1 MDDKEDDKK
10 RVLTPPADW
19 SEGLKPTSSGDYED
33 DIDESTDWLEDDD
46 FEVPPAK
53 EISPDSD
60 DVFGANEA
68 SNEGGNEEA
77 NNEADAEG
85 VTDSAALLTD
95 HTATVKPAG
104 GTTKMPWALAVVGF
118 VAAAAMGGLWLDTQ
132 NSSSTEIADLKD
144 TIRSLQ
150 REDNQKASEDTALAA
165 DNEALRNEIAS
176 LRAQAE
182 VLADEN
188 ELLKKREAE
197 RATKA
202 IAQGQQSTPAQPVK
216 SASPKLEPP
225 RQTGGLWFVNL
236 ESHTSRATANDRA
249 AALRNILR
257 PLNISV
263 ASARVN
269 GRDYYRVRAAGFAS
283 KTLADQASKWMSSQ
297 TKAGPYWLGKA
308 EDTPSSAS
316 NTPSPKTQAVAAMTP
331 TPTAKKQPVRLKQL
345 HMGDNWFVFVD
356 TYDKGERADSVINE
370 LVEQGLEAKVA
381 VESRSGELFYRV
393 QVVGIESE
401 AKGNAIVA
409 QLKDSD
415 FRNARLR
422 KTIN

>member
-1 MDDKEDDKK
+1 MDDNEDDKK

-19 SEGLKPTSSGDYED
+19 SEGLKPTSSDDYED

-46 FEVPPAK
+46 FEVPPAS
-53 EISPDSD
+53 ELDSDSD
-60 DVFGANEA
+60 DVTADDRADDEDD
-68 SNEGGNEEA
+68 NEGY
-77 NNEADAEG
+77 ADD
-85 VTDSAALLTD
+85 VSDSAALLTD
-95 HTATVKPAG
+95 HTATAKSTG
-104 GTTKMPWALAVVGF
+104 GSTKMPWALAVIGF
-118 VAAAAMGGLWLDTQ
+118 VAAAAMAGLWLDTQ
-132 NSSSTEIADLKD
+132 NSNSAEIADLKD

-150 REDNQKASEDTALAA
+150 RVENEKASEDTALAA
-165 DNEALRNEIAS
+165 DNEALRSEIAS
-176 LRAQAE
+176 LKAQTDA
-182 VLADEN
+182 LKDEN
-188 ELLKKREAE
+188 ELLKNREAE
-197 RATKA
+197 RAANA
-202 IAQGQQSTPAQPVK
+202 IAQRQETTTTKPMKP
-216 SASPKLEPP
+216 ASPILEPP
-225 RQTGGLWFVNL
+225 RQAGGPWFVNL
-236 ESHTSRATANDRA
+236 ESHTSRATANERA
-249 AALRNILR
+249 AALRNTLR

-269 GRDYYRVRAAGFAS
+269 GRDYFRVRAAGFAS
-283 KTLADQASKWMSSQ
+283 QALAGQASEWISAQ

-308 EDTPSSAS
+308 EDSPSSAS
-316 NTPSPKTQAVAAMTP
+316 SAPSKAETIASTTA
-331 TPTAKKQPVRLKQL
+331 TPTATKRPVRLKQL
-345 HMGDNWFVFVD
+345 PMRDNWFVFVD

-422 KTIN
+422 KTVN

>member
-1 MDDKEDDKK
+1 MDDNDDDKK

-19 SEGLKPTSSGDYED
+19 SEGMKPKSSDDLED

-46 FEVPPAK
+46 FEVPPAS
-53 EISPDSD
+53 EMVSDSD
-60 DVFGANEA
+60 YVTADDGADDEDYADDV
-68 SNEGGNEEA
+68 S
-77 NNEADAEG
+77 
-85 VTDSAALLTD
+85 DSAAILTD
-95 HTATVKPAG
+95 HTATAKSASG
-104 GTTKMPWALAVVGF
+104 SAKMPWALAVIGF
-118 VAAAAMGGLWLDTQ
+118 VAAAAMTGLWLDTQ
-132 NSSSTEIADLKD
+132 SSSSAEIADLKD

-150 REDNQKASEDTALAA
+150 RVENDKAAEDTALAA
-165 DNEALRNEIAS
+165 DNEALRSEIAS
-176 LRAQAE
+176 LKAQTEA
-182 VLADEN
+182 LTDEN
-188 ELLKKREAE
+188 DLLKNREAE
-197 RATKA
+197 RAAKA
-202 IAQGQQSTPAQPVK
+202 ITQQQVVASTQPVK
-216 SASPKLEPP
+216 PASPILEPP
-225 RQTGGLWFVNL
+225 RQAGGPWFVNL

-249 AALRNILR
+249 AALRDTLR

-283 KTLADQASKWMSSQ
+283 KALAGQASEWMSAQ

-308 EDTPSSAS
+308 EEPPSSAS
-316 NTPSPKTQAVAAMTP
+316 SATNSKVQTIASTTAAPKAT
-331 TPTAKKQPVRLKQL
+331 KQPVRLKQL
-345 HMGDNWFVFVD
+345 PMRENWFVFVD

-422 KTIN
+422 KTVN

>member
-1 MDDKEDDKK
+1 MDDNEDDKK

-19 SEGLKPTSSGDYED
+19 SEGLKPTSSDDYED

-46 FEVPPAK
+46 FEVPPAG
-53 EISPDSD
+53 ELDSDSD
-60 DVFGANEA
+60 DVTADDGADDKED
-68 SNEGGNEEA
+68 NEGY
-77 NNEADAEG
+77 ADD
-85 VTDSAALLTD
+85 VSDSAALLTD
-95 HTATVKPAG
+95 HTATAKSTG
-104 GTTKMPWALAVVGF
+104 GSAKMPWALAVIGF
-118 VAAAAMGGLWLDTQ
+118 VAAAAMAGLWLDTQ
-132 NSSSTEIADLKD
+132 NSNSAEIADLKD

-150 REDNQKASEDTALAA
+150 RVENEKASEDTALAA
-165 DNEALRNEIAS
+165 DNEALRSEIAS
-176 LRAQAE
+176 LKAQTDA
-182 VLADEN
+182 LKDEN
-188 ELLKKREAE
+188 ELLKNREAE
-197 RATKA
+197 RAANA
-202 IAQGQQSTPAQPVK
+202 IAQRQETTTTKPIKP
-216 SASPKLEPP
+216 ASPILEPP
-225 RQTGGLWFVNL
+225 RQAGGPWFVNL
-236 ESHTSRATANDRA
+236 ESHTSRATANERA
-249 AALRNILR
+249 AALRNTLR

-283 KTLADQASKWMSSQ
+283 KALAGQASEWMSAQ

-308 EDTPSSAS
+308 EDSPSSAS
-316 NTPSPKTQAVAAMTP
+316 SAPSAKAETITSTTA
-331 TPTAKKQPVRLKQL
+331 TPTATKRPVRLKQL
-345 HMGDNWFVFVD
+345 PMRDNWFVFVD

-422 KTIN
+422 KTVN

>member
-1 MDDKEDDKK
+1 MDDNEDDKK

-19 SEGLKPTSSGDYED
+19 SEGLKPTSSDDYED

-46 FEVPPAK
+46 FEVPPAG
-53 EISPDSD
+53 ELDSDSD
-60 DVFGANEA
+60 DVTADDGADDEDD
-68 SNEGGNEEA
+68 NEGY
-77 NNEADAEG
+77 ADD
-85 VTDSAALLTD
+85 VSDSAALLTD
-95 HTATVKPAG
+95 HTATAKSTG
-104 GTTKMPWALAVVGF
+104 GSAKMPWALAVIGF
-118 VAAAAMGGLWLDTQ
+118 VAAAAMAGLWLDTQ
-132 NSSSTEIADLKD
+132 NSNSAEIADLKD

-150 REDNQKASEDTALAA
+150 RVENEKASEDTALAA
-165 DNEALRNEIAS
+165 DNEALRSEIAS
-176 LRAQAE
+176 LKAQTDA
-182 VLADEN
+182 LKDEN
-188 ELLKKREAE
+188 ELLKNREAE
-197 RATKA
+197 RAAKA
-202 IAQGQQSTPAQPVK
+202 IAQRQETTTTKPMKP
-216 SASPKLEPP
+216 ASPILEPP
-225 RQTGGLWFVNL
+225 RQAGGPWFVNL

-249 AALRNILR
+249 AALRNTLR

-283 KTLADQASKWMSSQ
+283 KALAGQASEWMSAQ

-308 EDTPSSAS
+308 EDSPSSAS
-316 NTPSPKTQAVAAMTP
+316 SAPSAKAETITSTTA
-331 TPTAKKQPVRLKQL
+331 TPTATKRPVRLKQL
-345 HMGDNWFVFVD
+345 PMRDNWFVFVD

-422 KTIN
+422 KTVN

>member
-1 MDDKEDDKK
+1 MDDNEDDKK

-19 SEGLKPTSSGDYED
+19 SEGLKPKSSEDYED
-33 DIDESTDWLEDDD
+33 DVDESTDWLEDDD
-46 FEVPPAK
+46 FEVPPTN
-53 EISPDSD
+53 EMDSGSD
-60 DVFGANEA
+60 DDEA
-68 SNEGGNEEA
+68 SGYEGDTDSA
-77 NNEADAEG
+77 
-85 VTDSAALLTD
+85 TDSAALLTD
-95 HTATVKPAG
+95 HSATAKPASG
-104 GTTKMPWALAVVGF
+104 SSKMPWVLAVIGF
-118 VAAAAMGGLWLDTQ
+118 ITAAAMGGLWLDTQ
-132 NSSSTEIADLKD
+132 TSNSAEIADLKE

-150 REDNQKASEDTALAA
+150 REENQKESADTGLLA
-165 DNEALRNEIAS
+165 DNEALRSEIAS
-176 LRAQAE
+176 LTAQAE
-182 VLADEN
+182 ALTDEN
-188 ELLKKREAE
+188 ELLKNREAE
-197 RATKA
+197 RAAEA
-202 IAQGQQSTPAQPVK
+202 IAQQQEAAPTQPIK
-216 SASPKLEPP
+216 PASPILEPP
-225 RQTGGLWFVNL
+225 RQAGGPWFVNL

-249 AALRNILR
+249 AVLRNTLR

-283 KTLADQASKWMSSQ
+283 KALAGQASEWMSAQ

-308 EDTPSSAS
+308 EGSPSSAS
-316 NTPSPKTQAVAAMTP
+316 SAPGGKAQTIASTTATP
-331 TPTAKKQPVRLKQL
+331 TVTKEPVRLKQL
-345 HMGDNWFVFVD
+345 PMRDNWFVFVD

-422 KTIN
+422 KTVN

>member
-1 MDDKEDDKK
+1 MENNDDDKK

-19 SEGLKPTSSGDYED
+19 SEGMKPKSSDDYED

-46 FEVPPAK
+46 FEVPPTS
-53 EISPDSD
+53 EMGSDSD
-60 DVFGANEA
+60 DVTADDGDD
-68 SNEGGNEEA
+68 GEEDDD
-77 NNEADAEG
+77 EDSADD
-85 VTDSAALLTD
+85 VSDSAALLTD
-95 HTATVKPAG
+95 HTATTKSASGTVKL
-104 GTTKMPWALAVVGF
+104 PWALAVIGF
-118 VAAAAMGGLWLDTQ
+118 VATAAMTGLWVDTQ
-132 NSSSTEIADLKD
+132 NSNSAEIAELKD

-150 REDNQKASEDTALAA
+150 RVENEKASQDTALAA
-165 DNEALRNEIAS
+165 DNEALRSEIAS
-176 LRAQAE
+176 LKTQMEA
-182 VLADEN
+182 LTDEN
-188 ELLKKREAE
+188 ELLKNREAE
-197 RATKA
+197 RAAKA
-202 IAQGQQSTPAQPVK
+202 IAQRQEAAPSQPVK
-216 SASPKLEPP
+216 PASPILEPP
-225 RQTGGLWFVNL
+225 RQAGGPWFVNL
-236 ESHTSRATANDRA
+236 ESYTSRATANDRA

-283 KTLADQASKWMSSQ
+283 KALAGQASEWVSAQ
-297 TKAGPYWLGKA
+297 TNAGPYWLGKTEESPNSA
-308 EDTPSSAS
+308 SSATNS
-316 NTPSPKTQAVAAMTP
+316 KAQTIASTTAAPKAT
-331 TPTAKKQPVRLKQL
+331 KQPVRLKQL
-345 HMGDNWFVFVD
+345 PMRDNWFVFVD

-415 FRNARLR
+415 FPNARLR
-422 KTIN
+422 KTVN

>member
-1 MDDKEDDKK
+1 MDEDNDDDKK

-19 SEGLKPTSSGDYED
+19 SEGMKPKSSDDLED

-46 FEVPPAK
+46 FEVPPAS
-53 EISPDSD
+53 EMVSDSD
-60 DVFGANEA
+60 YVTADDGADDEDDDYADDV
-68 SNEGGNEEA
+68 S
-77 NNEADAEG
+77 
-85 VTDSAALLTD
+85 DSAAILTD
-95 HTATVKPAG
+95 HTATAKSASG
-104 GTTKMPWALAVVGF
+104 SAKMPWALAVIGF
-118 VAAAAMGGLWLDTQ
+118 VAAAAMTGLWLDTQ
-132 NSSSTEIADLKD
+132 SSSSAEIADLKD

-150 REDNQKASEDTALAA
+150 RVENDKAAEDTALAA
-165 DNEALRNEIAS
+165 DNEALRSEIAS
-176 LRAQAE
+176 LKAQTEA
-182 VLADEN
+182 LTDEN
-188 ELLKKREAE
+188 DLLKNREAE
-197 RATKA
+197 RAAKA
-202 IAQGQQSTPAQPVK
+202 ITQQQVVASTQPVK
-216 SASPKLEPP
+216 PASPILEPP
-225 RQTGGLWFVNL
+225 RQAGGPWFVNL

-249 AALRNILR
+249 AALRDTLR

-283 KTLADQASKWMSSQ
+283 KALAGQASEWMSAQ

-308 EDTPSSAS
+308 EEPPSSAS
-316 NTPSPKTQAVAAMTP
+316 SATNSKVQTIASTTAAPKAT
-331 TPTAKKQPVRLKQL
+331 KQPVRLKQL
-345 HMGDNWFVFVD
+345 PMRENWFVFVD

-409 QLKDSD
+409 QLKDND
-415 FRNARLR
+415 FVNARLR
-422 KTIN
+422 KTVN

>member
-1 MDDKEDDKK
+1 MDEDNDDDKK

-19 SEGLKPTSSGDYED
+19 SEVMKPKSSDDLED

-46 FEVPPAK
+46 FEVPPAS
-53 EISPDSD
+53 EMVSDSD
-60 DVFGANEA
+60 YVTADDGADDEDYADDV
-68 SNEGGNEEA
+68 S
-77 NNEADAEG
+77 
-85 VTDSAALLTD
+85 DSAAILTD
-95 HTATVKPAG
+95 HTATAKSASG
-104 GTTKMPWALAVVGF
+104 SAKMPWALAVIGF
-118 VAAAAMGGLWLDTQ
+118 VAAAAMTGLWLDTQ
-132 NSSSTEIADLKD
+132 SSSSAEIADLKD

-150 REDNQKASEDTALAA
+150 RVENDKAAEDAALAA
-165 DNEALRNEIAS
+165 DNEALRGEIAS
-176 LRAQAE
+176 LKAQTEA
-182 VLADEN
+182 LTDEN
-188 ELLKKREAE
+188 DLLKNREAE
-197 RATKA
+197 RAAKA
-202 IAQGQQSTPAQPVK
+202 ITQQQVVASTQPVK
-216 SASPKLEPP
+216 PASPILEPP
-225 RQTGGLWFVNL
+225 RQAGGPWFVNL

-249 AALRNILR
+249 AALRDTLR

-283 KTLADQASKWMSSQ
+283 KALAGQASEWMSAQ

-308 EDTPSSAS
+308 EEPPSSAS
-316 NTPSPKTQAVAAMTP
+316 SATNSKVQTIASTTAAPKAT
-331 TPTAKKQPVRLKQL
+331 KQPVRLKQL
-345 HMGDNWFVFVD
+345 PMRENWFVFVD

-422 KTIN
+422 KTVN

>member
-1 MDDKEDDKK
+1 MDDNEDDKK

-19 SEGLKPTSSGDYED
+19 SEGLKPTSSDDYED

-46 FEVPPAK
+46 FEVPPAG
-53 EISPDSD
+53 ELDSDSD
-60 DVFGANEA
+60 DVTADDGADDEDD
-68 SNEGGNEEA
+68 NEGY
-77 NNEADAEG
+77 ADD
-85 VTDSAALLTD
+85 VSDSAALLTD
-95 HTATVKPAG
+95 HTATAKSTG
-104 GTTKMPWALAVVGF
+104 GSAKMPWALAVIGF
-118 VAAAAMGGLWLDTQ
+118 VAAAAMAGLWLDTQ
-132 NSSSTEIADLKD
+132 NSNSAEIADLKD

-150 REDNQKASEDTALAA
+150 RVENEKASEDTALAA
-165 DNEALRNEIAS
+165 DNEALRSEIAS
-176 LRAQAE
+176 LKAQTDA
-182 VLADEN
+182 LKDEN
-188 ELLKKREAE
+188 ELLKNREAE
-197 RATKA
+197 RAAKA
-202 IAQGQQSTPAQPVK
+202 IAQRQETTTTKPMKP
-216 SASPKLEPP
+216 ASPILEPP
-225 RQTGGLWFVNL
+225 RQAGGPWFVNL

-249 AALRNILR
+249 AALRNTLR

-283 KTLADQASKWMSSQ
+283 KTLAGQASEWMSAQ

-308 EDTPSSAS
+308 EDSPSSAS
-316 NTPSPKTQAVAAMTP
+316 SAPSAKAEAITSTTA
-331 TPTAKKQPVRLKQL
+331 TPTATKRPVRLKQL
-345 HMGDNWFVFVD
+345 PMRDNWFVFVD

-422 KTIN
+422 KTVN

>member
-1 MDDKEDDKK
+1 MDDNEDDKK

-19 SEGLKPTSSGDYED
+19 SEGLKPKSSEDYED
-33 DIDESTDWLEDDD
+33 DVDESTDWLEDDD
-46 FEVPPAK
+46 FEVPPTN
-53 EISPDSD
+53 EMDSDSD
-60 DVFGANEA
+60 DDEA
-68 SNEGGNEEA
+68 SGYEGDTDSA
-77 NNEADAEG
+77 
-85 VTDSAALLTD
+85 TDSAALLTD
-95 HTATVKPAG
+95 HSATAKPASG
-104 GTTKMPWALAVVGF
+104 SSKMPWGLAVVGF
-118 VAAAAMGGLWLDTQ
+118 ITAAAMGGLWLDTQ
-132 NSSSTEIADLKD
+132 NSNSTEIADLKE

-150 REDNQKASEDTALAA
+150 REENQKESADTGLLA
-165 DNEALRNEIAS
+165 DNEALRSEIAS
-176 LRAQAE
+176 LTARAEA
-182 VLADEN
+182 LTDEN
-188 ELLKKREAE
+188 ELLKNREAE
-197 RATKA
+197 RAAEA
-202 IAQGQQSTPAQPVK
+202 IAQQQEAASTQPIK
-216 SASPKLEPP
+216 PASPILEPP
-225 RQTGGLWFVNL
+225 RQAGGPWFVNL

-249 AALRNILR
+249 AALRNTLR

-283 KTLADQASKWMSSQ
+283 KAVAGQASEWMSAQ

-308 EDTPSSAS
+308 EGSPSSAS
-316 NTPSPKTQAVAAMTP
+316 SAPSAKAQTIASTTATP
-331 TPTAKKQPVRLKQL
+331 TVTKQPVRLKQL
-345 HMGDNWFVFVD
+345 PMRDNWFVFVD

-422 KTIN
+422 KTVN

>member
-1 MDDKEDDKK
+1 MDDNEDDKK

-19 SEGLKPTSSGDYED
+19 SEGLKPKSSEDYED
-33 DIDESTDWLEDDD
+33 DVDESTDWLEDDD
-46 FEVPPAK
+46 FEVPPTN
-53 EISPDSD
+53 EMDSDSD
-60 DVFGANEA
+60 DDEA
-68 SNEGGNEEA
+68 SGYEGDTNRA
-77 NNEADAEG
+77 
-85 VTDSAALLTD
+85 TDSAALLTD
-95 HTATVKPAG
+95 HSATAKPASG
-104 GTTKMPWALAVVGF
+104 SSKMPWVLAVIGF
-118 VAAAAMGGLWLDTQ
+118 ITAAAMGGLWLDTQ
-132 NSSSTEIADLKD
+132 NSNSTEIADLKE

-150 REDNQKASEDTALAA
+150 REENQKESADTGLLA
-165 DNEALRNEIAS
+165 DNEALRSEIAS
-176 LRAQAE
+176 LTAQAE
-182 VLADEN
+182 ALTDEN
-188 ELLKKREAE
+188 ELLKNREAE
-197 RATKA
+197 RAAEA
-202 IAQGQQSTPAQPVK
+202 IAQQQEATSIQPIK
-216 SASPKLEPP
+216 PASPILEPP
-225 RQTGGLWFVNL
+225 RQAGGPWFVNL

-249 AALRNILR
+249 AVLRNTLR

-283 KTLADQASKWMSSQ
+283 KALAGQASEWMSAQ

-308 EDTPSSAS
+308 EGSPSSAS
-316 NTPSPKTQAVAAMTP
+316 SAPGAKAQTIASTTATP
-331 TPTAKKQPVRLKQL
+331 TVTKQPVRLKQL
-345 HMGDNWFVFVD
+345 PMRDNWFVFVD

-422 KTIN
+422 KTVN

>member
-1 MDDKEDDKK
+1 MDDSEDDKK

-19 SEGLKPTSSGDYED
+19 SEGLKPTSSDDYED

-46 FEVPPAK
+46 FEVPPAG
-53 EISPDSD
+53 ELDSDSD
-60 DVFGANEA
+60 DVTADDGADDEDD
-68 SNEGGNEEA
+68 NEGY
-77 NNEADAEG
+77 ADD
-85 VTDSAALLTD
+85 VSDSAALLTD
-95 HTATVKPAG
+95 HTATAKSTG
-104 GTTKMPWALAVVGF
+104 GSAKMPWALAVIGF
-118 VAAAAMGGLWLDTQ
+118 VAAAAMAGLWLDTQ
-132 NSSSTEIADLKD
+132 NSNSAEIADLKD

-150 REDNQKASEDTALAA
+150 RVENEKASEDTALAA
-165 DNEALRNEIAS
+165 DNEALRSEIAS
-176 LRAQAE
+176 LKAQTDA
-182 VLADEN
+182 LKDEN
-188 ELLKKREAE
+188 ELLKNREAE
-197 RATKA
+197 RAAKA
-202 IAQGQQSTPAQPVK
+202 IAQRQETTTTKPMKP
-216 SASPKLEPP
+216 ASPILEPP
-225 RQTGGLWFVNL
+225 RQAGGPWFVNL

-249 AALRNILR
+249 AALRNTLR

-283 KTLADQASKWMSSQ
+283 KALAGQASEWMSAQ

-308 EDTPSSAS
+308 EDSPSSAS
-316 NTPSPKTQAVAAMTP
+316 SAPSAKAETITSTTA
-331 TPTAKKQPVRLKQL
+331 TPTATKRPVRLKQL
-345 HMGDNWFVFVD
+345 PMRDNWFVFVD

-422 KTIN
+422 KTVN

>member
-1 MDDKEDDKK
+1 MDEDNDDDKK

-19 SEGLKPTSSGDYED
+19 SEGIKPKSSDDLED

-46 FEVPPAK
+46 FEVPPAS
-53 EISPDSD
+53 EMVSDSD
-60 DVFGANEA
+60 YVTADDGADYEDEDYADDV
-68 SNEGGNEEA
+68 S
-77 NNEADAEG
+77 
-85 VTDSAALLTD
+85 DSAAILTD
-95 HTATVKPAG
+95 RTATAKSASG
-104 GTTKMPWALAVVGF
+104 SAKMPWALAVIGF
-118 VAAAAMGGLWLDTQ
+118 VAAAAMTGLWLDTQ
-132 NSSSTEIADLKD
+132 SSSSAEIADLKD

-150 REDNQKASEDTALAA
+150 RVENDKAAEDTALAA
-165 DNEALRNEIAS
+165 DNEALRSEIAS
-176 LRAQAE
+176 LKAQTEA
-182 VLADEN
+182 LTDEN
-188 ELLKKREAE
+188 DLLKNREAE
-197 RATKA
+197 RAAKA
-202 IAQGQQSTPAQPVK
+202 ITQQQVVASTQPVK
-216 SASPKLEPP
+216 PSSPILEPP
-225 RQTGGLWFVNL
+225 RQAGGPWFVNL
-236 ESHTSRATANDRA
+236 ESRTSRATANDRA
-249 AALRNILR
+249 AALRDTLR

-283 KTLADQASKWMSSQ
+283 KALAGQASEWMSAQ

-308 EDTPSSAS
+308 EEPPSSAS
-316 NTPSPKTQAVAAMTP
+316 SATNSKVQTIASTTAAPKAT
-331 TPTAKKQPVRLKQL
+331 KQPVRLKQL
-345 HMGDNWFVFVD
+345 PMRENWFVFVD

-409 QLKDSD
+409 QLKDND

-422 KTIN
+422 KTVN

>member
-1 MDDKEDDKK
+1 MDDNEDDKK

-19 SEGLKPTSSGDYED
+19 SEGLKPKSSKDYED
-33 DIDESTDWLEDDD
+33 DVDESTDWLEDDD
-46 FEVPPAK
+46 FEVAPTN
-53 EISPDSD
+53 EMVSDSD
-60 DVFGANEA
+60 DDEA
-68 SNEGGNEEA
+68 SGYEGDTNRA
-77 NNEADAEG
+77 
-85 VTDSAALLTD
+85 TDSAALLTD
-95 HTATVKPAG
+95 HSATAKPASG
-104 GTTKMPWALAVVGF
+104 SSKMPWVLAVIGF
-118 VAAAAMGGLWLDTQ
+118 ITAAAMGGLWLDAQ
-132 NSSSTEIADLKD
+132 NSNRAEIADLKE

-150 REDNQKASEDTALAA
+150 REENQKESADTGLLA
-165 DNEALRNEIAS
+165 DNEALRSEIAS
-176 LRAQAE
+176 LTAQAE
-182 VLADEN
+182 ALTDEN
-188 ELLKKREAE
+188 ELLKNREAE
-197 RATKA
+197 RAAEA
-202 IAQGQQSTPAQPVK
+202 IAQQQEAASNQPIK
-216 SASPKLEPP
+216 PASPILEPP
-225 RQTGGLWFVNL
+225 RQAGGPWFVNL

-249 AALRNILR
+249 AALRNTLR

-283 KTLADQASKWMSSQ
+283 KALAGQASEWMSAQ

-308 EDTPSSAS
+308 EGSPSSAS
-316 NTPSPKTQAVAAMTP
+316 STPSAKAQTIASTTATP
-331 TPTAKKQPVRLKQL
+331 TVTKQPVRLKQL
-345 HMGDNWFVFVD
+345 PMRDNWFVFVD

-422 KTIN
+422 KTVN

>member
-1 MDDKEDDKK
+1 MDDNEDDKK

-19 SEGLKPTSSGDYED
+19 SEGLKPKSSEDYED
-33 DIDESTDWLEDDD
+33 DVDESTDWLEDDD
-46 FEVPPAK
+46 FEVPPTN
-53 EISPDSD
+53 EMDSDSD
-60 DVFGANEA
+60 DDETSGY
-68 SNEGGNEEA
+68 EGDTDSA
-77 NNEADAEG
+77 
-85 VTDSAALLTD
+85 TDSAALLTD
-95 HTATVKPAG
+95 HSATAKPASG
-104 GTTKMPWALAVVGF
+104 SSKMPWVLAVIGF
-118 VAAAAMGGLWLDTQ
+118 ITAAAMGGLWLDTQ
-132 NSSSTEIADLKD
+132 TSNSAEIADLKE

-150 REDNQKASEDTALAA
+150 REENQKESADTGLLA
-165 DNEALRNEIAS
+165 DNEALRSEIAS
-176 LRAQAE
+176 LTAQAE
-182 VLADEN
+182 ALTDEN
-188 ELLKKREAE
+188 ELLKNREAE
-197 RATKA
+197 RAAEA
-202 IAQGQQSTPAQPVK
+202 IAQQQEAAPTQPIK
-216 SASPKLEPP
+216 PASPILEPP
-225 RQTGGLWFVNL
+225 RQAGGPWFVNL

-249 AALRNILR
+249 AALRNTLR

-283 KTLADQASKWMSSQ
+283 KAVAGQASEWMSAQ

-308 EDTPSSAS
+308 EGSPSSAS
-316 NTPSPKTQAVAAMTP
+316 SAPGGKAQTIASTTATP
-331 TPTAKKQPVRLKQL
+331 TVTKEPVRLKQL
-345 HMGDNWFVFVD
+345 PMRDNWFVFVD

-422 KTIN
+422 KTVN